1 MNTQFFRIL
10 LPSLFFCIPL
20 GAQNANQIRKGPEI
34 IFEQTKHDFGK
45 VEESIHY
52 AIHRFPFTNT
62 GNAPLYIQ
70 QVHTSCG
77 CTTPDWTRDS
87 ILPGGKGFIEARFE
101 TNNRIGTFQ
110 KSITVYSNA
119 VQAPLVHLDIEG
131 EVTKPRIDPNAAV
144 IPDMGKLSFS
154 APSFSFLELFDNQ
167 QDSQTIRITNETP
180 YTANF
185 DPLNPSQIPAF
196 IQVLSYPTTLEP
208 NEIGEFKIKID
219 GTKIT
224 HYGFGAIELPYTTDN
239 PAAPFNSIY
248 VNYVRKQF
256 FPKMSAKQLAKQPK
270 LEIDVKEIN
279 WGKRV
284 AGDLLFTDIHLTN
297 TGKTEL
303 KIHDITQDCG
313 CITLKFEKKSLAPGE
328 SMPIRVFF
336 DTVLKKGNAN
346 YNIWIVCNDPVAPER
361 NIPIK
366 AVFDAKV
373 IECQTCP
380 K

>member
-239 PAAPFNSIY
+239 PAAQFNSIY
-248 VNYVRKQF
+248 VNYVRRQY

>member
-1 MNTQFFRIL
+1 M
-10 LPSLFFCIPL
+10 

-279 WGKRV
+279 
-284 AGDLLFTDIHLTN
+284 
-297 TGKTEL
+297 
-303 KIHDITQDCG
+303 
-313 CITLKFEKKSLAPGE
+313 
-328 SMPIRVFF
+328 
-336 DTVLKKGNAN
+336 
-346 YNIWIVCNDPVAPER
+346 
-361 NIPIK
+361 
-366 AVFDAKV
+366 
-373 IECQTCP
+373 
-380 K
+380 

>member
-346 YNIWIVCNDPVAPER
+346 YNIWIVCNDPVSPER